1 MHTLLNARQMKLLFE
16 AAAGTPEP
24 ATAQALRE
32 LAHLRR
38 LGLLDFDS
46 SGRYALTSEGR
57 ARVGAQ
63 SPALH

>member
-32 LAHLRR
+32 LAQLRR
-38 LGLLDFDS
+38 LGLLAFDS
-46 SGRYALTSEGR
+46 GGRYELTMEGR
-57 ARVGAQ
+57 ARVGAE
-63 SPALH
+63 STALH